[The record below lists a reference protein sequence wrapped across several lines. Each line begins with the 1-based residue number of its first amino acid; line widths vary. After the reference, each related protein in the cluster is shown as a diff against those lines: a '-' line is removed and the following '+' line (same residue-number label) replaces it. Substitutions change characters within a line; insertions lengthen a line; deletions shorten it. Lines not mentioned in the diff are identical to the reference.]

1 MKRILTLLIFIFS
14 ILTFESLAQKSKYEK
29 STFEVYGN
37 CDMCR
42 TLIET
47 TARSIDGVKIAKWN
61 STKKT
66 MKVKFNK
73 DLTSID
79 EIQKAISNIGYDT
92 EKYRASNEVYEKLHY
107 CCKFDRKS
115 NK

>member
-14 ILTFESLAQKSKYEK
+14 ILTFEASSQKIKYEK
-29 STFEVYGN
+29 SSFEVYGN
-37 CDMCR
+37 CDMCK

-47 TARSIDGVKIAKWN
+47 TTRSIDGVKMAKWN

-73 DLTSID
+73 DLTSLM
-79 EIQKAISNIGYDT
+79 
-92 EKYRASNEVYEKLHY
+92 KYKKHFQYWL
-107 CCKFDRKS
+107 
-115 NK
+115 

>member
-14 ILTFESLAQKSKYEK
+14 ILTFEASAQKIKYEK
-29 STFEVYGN
+29 SSFEVYGN
-37 CDMCR
+37 CDMCK

-47 TARSIDGVKIAKWN
+47 TARSIDGVKMAKWN

-79 EIQKAISNIGYDT
+79 EIQKAISSIGYDT
-92 EKYRASNEVYEKLHY
+92 AKHRAADEVYEKLHY
-107 CCKFDRKS
+107 CCKYDRKP
-115 NK
+115 KK

>member
-1 MKRILTLLIFIFS
+1 MNRILTLLIFIFS

-47 TARSIDGVKIAKWN
+47 TAKSIDGVKIAKWN

-79 EIQKAISNIGYDT
+79 EIQEAISNIGYDT
-92 EKYRASNEVYEKLHY
+92 EKYRAPNEVYEKLHY
-107 CCKFDRKS
+107 CCKYDRKS

>member
-14 ILTFESLAQKSKYEK
+14 ILTFEASSQKIKYEK
-29 STFEVYGN
+29 SSFEVYGN
-37 CDMCR
+37 CDMCK

-47 TARSIDGVKIAKWN
+47 TARSIDGVKMAKWN

-92 EKYRASNEVYEKLHY
+92 AKHRAPDEVYEKLHY
-107 CCKFDRKS
+107 CCKYDRKP
-115 NK
+115 KK

>member
-1 MKRILTLLIFIFS
+1 MKRILTLLTFILS
-14 ILTFESLAQKSKYEK
+14 ILTFESSAQKIKYEK
-29 STFEVYGN
+29 STFEVYGSCN
-37 CDMCR
+37 MCK

-47 TARSIDGVKIAKWN
+47 TARAIYGVKIAKWN

-79 EIQKAISNIGYDT
+79 EIQEAISNIGYDT

-107 CCKFDRKS
+107 CCKYDRKP